1 MGLRERGY
9 ISGKLLYG
17 ERQNTRT
24 QGVGDHQLRRG
35 FGSLQLEF
43 GILDGL
49 EVFSRLKGEGLT
61 PMSGVSEQ
69 FVHAMLMVIGRVLAQ
84 QNPSR

>member
-1 MGLRERGY
+1 MGLREREC

-17 ERQNTRT
+17 GRQNTRT
-24 QGVGDHQLRRG
+24 PAVDDHQLRRG
-35 FGSLQLEF
+35 CGSLPLEF
-43 GILDGL
+43 GILGGL
-49 EVFSRLKGEGLT
+49 EVFSRRKGEELT

-69 FVHAMLMVIGRVLAQ
+69 FVHAMLMIIGRVLAQ